1 MSRLQ
6 KTKEQVKAE
15 LCHQGLSVS
24 GWAKRHG
31 FTRSTVTRVING
43 ESLNHFGPSHK
54 IAVLLGMKDGIILD
68 D

>member
-1 MSRLQ
+1 MTTLQ

-15 LCHQGLSVS
+15 LSRQGLSVS

-31 FTRSTVTRVING
+31 FTRSTVRRVVNG
-43 ESLNHFGPSHK
+43 KSLNHFGPSHK